1 MSDSSDHLL
10 PAHGGYRKMRS
21 FHVAELVYDATLIF
35 CDRFIDKR
43 SRTHDQMV
51 QAARS
56 GQQNVLEGSVASGTS
71 KKSELKLTNVAR
83 ASLEEL
89 MRDYQDFLRQRGLP
103 LWSKDSPDVL
113 SASGRYKSDTSN
125 ESVLSDMKTATPEID
140 ANTMLCLI
148 NQASYLL
155 LRQLNRLEKDFLN
168 NGGFTERLYAA
179 RTRKRNLPSDQS
191 DLSAAALCPRCKK
204 PMRQRTARKGP
215 RAGEHFW
222 GRTAYPECNGT
233 RPLSKPSGSSD

>member
-1 MSDSSDHLL
+1 
-10 PAHGGYRKMRS
+10 MRS

-35 CDRFIDKR
+35 CDRFINKR

-103 LWSKDSPDVL
+103 LWSKDSSDAL
-113 SASGRYKSDTSN
+113 AARGRYKSDTSN
-125 ESVLSDMKTATPEID
+125 ESVLSDMKTATPEIA

-155 LRQLNRLEKDFLN
+155 HRQLNRLEKDFLN

-179 RTRKRNLPSDQS
+179 RTRTRNLPSDQS
-191 DLSAAALCPRCKK
+191 DLSATALCPRCGK
-204 PMRQRTARKGP
+204 PMCQRTARKGP
-215 RAGEHFW
+215 RAGERFW
-222 GRTAYPECNGT
+222 GCTAYPDCKGT
-233 RPLSKPSGSSD
+233 RPLSKPSD

>member
-21 FHVAELVYDATLIF
+21 FRLAELVYDATLIF

-56 GQQNVLEGSVASGTS
+56 GQQNVVEGSVASGTS
-71 KKSELKLTNVAR
+71 KKGELKLTNVAR
-83 ASLEEL
+83 AN
-89 MRDYQDFLRQRGLP
+89 YQDFLRQRGLP
-103 LWSKDSPDVL
+103 LWPKDSPEALAVRR
-113 SASGRYKSDTSN
+113 RYKSDSSD
-125 ESVLSDMKTATPEID
+125 ESVLSDVKTATPEIA

-155 LRQLNRLEKDFLN
+155 HRQLKRLEQDFLKD
-168 NGGFTERLYAA
+168 GGFTERLYAT
-179 RTRKRNLPSDQS
+179 RTRMRNLPSDQS
-191 DLSAAALCPRCKK
+191 DLSAAALCPRCGK
-204 PMRQRTARKGP
+204 PMCQRTARKGP
-215 RAGEHFW
+215 RAGERFR
-222 GRTAYPECNGT
+222 GCTAYPDCKGA
-233 RPLSKPSGSSD
+233 RPLSKPSD